1 MTTFPIAS
9 ARDLYNAYVAAA
21 KAAKVDPKAFSS
33 FKNKDAIIQAT
44 NALVPPP
51 APKNEVTL
59 SGRTKELTVSLSKVQ
74 RALGRRWCER
84 FGIERPDRW
93 TGAKLPVE
101 MLDAMGV

>member
-1 MTTFPIAS
+1 MTTTFTARQLYAS
-9 ARDLYNAYVAAA
+9 YVAAA
-21 KAAKVDPKAFSS
+21 QDAKVEPKAFTS
-33 FKNKDAIIQAT
+33 FKNKDAIVAAT
-44 NALVPPP
+44 KEFAP